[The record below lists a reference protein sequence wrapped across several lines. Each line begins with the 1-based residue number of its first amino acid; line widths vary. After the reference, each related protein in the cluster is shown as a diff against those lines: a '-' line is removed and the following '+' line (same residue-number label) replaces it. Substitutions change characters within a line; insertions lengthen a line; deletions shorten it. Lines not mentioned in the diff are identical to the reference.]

1 MPIEQIIT
9 ITSNVTDCG
18 GDGTDTIT
26 VPVSV
31 NIDGT
36 VVAVNGVPCNAPLP
50 FLSVDT
56 NGQVVLAENGNCA
69 VNTAIKYGSLITD
82 ESGNVL
88 FGSTAAANLADLA
101 TTQANIN
108 SDLAQLYSGS
118 ACVAT
123 QSVLSINDSANMI
136 TQGGNNVLTGPLN
149 PSVPAELAQMQQE
162 IGDYLVANGS
172 NGDSVTVGYDSG
184 TSVLTITII
193 SALTGFVFVGS
204 GNATTAFT
212 ETAAPAKPCAGCYMV
227 TVFATGCDGSGDAT
241 VMGNSESM
249 SITPLL
255 HDAGD
260 VYYFDEA
267 TPINVSSPFSNNVL
281 GTAVT
286 QIEALAL
293 LNGDTNKPAGISF
306 ANIVNASDNSGSYV
320 VAVGNACLAAAFIG
334 VEPLPIDIVLVSQ
347 TGGQVLN
354 GYVATNPYPT
364 EYNFAYSNDGT
375 NFTPQATWDAVSGN
389 NISHDFGASV
399 FGNGDYVRV
408 CGRYVGGTAVWCE
421 VIRIP
426 TVAVSENIN
435 GNGDYVKTIFNQ
447 TPDTSRPD
455 VFTDFIETLTISGHN
470 DPAVNGSYAIEVNS
484 TTVTATPALPAGL
497 SITRIDAHTIEVV
510 AAAAFLLGNTGSI
523 TIDETDI
530 YGILKHSG
538 DMDMQSVTAATET
551 YSYSALFDCW
561 VSPNIDQA
569 ALSFYRN
576 IIVNG
581 VTYNTATYTGSDIA
595 LYIAEVL
602 SLGITGLVNAAYV
615 PKKVTISFNSSA
627 AITSVEFEAD
637 VQVGTFS
644 VLPFTQTSA
653 NQPTSCV

>member
-1 MPIEQIIT
+1 MKICYPQRYRVTTDTGAPVCEGSLDTVIECLNNIQGCNVPTQPNPVLSLIGNQAAITEIGNCTDPNVVLYGYT
-9 ITSNVTDCG
+9 ITD
-18 GDGTDTIT
+18 
-26 VPVSV
+26 
-31 NIDGT
+31 
-36 VVAVNGVPCNAPLP
+36 A
-50 FLSVDT
+50 DT
-56 NGQVVLAENGNCA
+56 N
-69 VNTAIKYGSLITD
+69 T
-82 ESGNVL
+82 VL
-88 FGSTAAANLADLA
+88 FNTTAAATVADIANTLANLQSDAGLVITGINCPQTISFADPKTSFL
-101 TTQANIN
+101 NN
-108 SDLAQLYSGS
+108 VS
-118 ACVAT
+118 
-123 QSVLSINDSANMI
+123 
-136 TQGGNNVLTGPLN
+136 QGGNVIMSNIDLT
-149 PSVPAELAQMQQE
+149 
-162 IGDYLVANGS
+162 DANQ
-172 NGDSVTVGYDSG
+172 
-184 TSVLTITII
+184 I
-193 SALTGFVFVGS
+193 SALEQAIKGYLAANGGTIFDTVTITFDGTTVTINIVSSVAGFTLLDGANTVV
-204 GNATTAFT
+204 FT
-212 ETAAPAKPCAGCYMV
+212 ETASAVSIPCIGCYEI
-227 TVFATGCDGSGDAT
+227 TIYATPCDGSGDAT
-241 VMGNSESM
+241 IMGNSLFV
-249 SITPLL
+249 TVVPLM
-255 HDAGD
+255 HDGVD
-260 VYYFDEA
+260 VYYFDGS
-267 TPINVSSPFSNNVL
+267 PINVYSPFSNNLL
-281 GTAVT
+281 GQGSTQTQVT
-286 QIEALAL
+286 DI
-293 LNGDTNKPAGISF
+293 LNDDPDKPAGVTFTS
-306 ANIVNASDNSGSYV
+306 IVNSSDNSGSYEI
-320 VAVGNACLAAAFIG
+320 AVGNACVNAPFIG
-334 VEPLPIDIVLVSQ
+334 VEPVPIDIVLLSQ

-389 NISHDFGASV
+389 NISHDFGSPV

-497 SITRIDAHTIEVV
+497 SIARINAHTIEVL
-510 AAAAFLLGNTGSI
+510 ATATFLADNTGSI

-561 VSPNIDQA
+561 VSPTIYIGPI
-569 ALSFYRN
+569 SFYRN

-581 VTYNTATYTGSDIA
+581 VTYNTATYTGDDIA
-595 LYIAEVL
+595 LYVAEVL
-602 SLGITGLVNAAYV
+602 SLGIAGLVNAAYA
-615 PKKVTISFNSSA
+615 PKKITISFSSSA

-637 VQVGTFS
+637 ADEQVGTFS

-653 NQPTSCV
+653 NQPTPCV

>member
-1 MPIEQIIT
+1 MKICYPQRYRVTTDTGAPICEGALDTVIECLNNIQGCNVPIQPNPMLSLDGNNNAVITETGNCPDPNVVLYGYT
-9 ITSNVTDCG
+9 ITD
-18 GDGTDTIT
+18 
-26 VPVSV
+26 
-31 NIDGT
+31 
-36 VVAVNGVPCNAPLP
+36 A
-50 FLSVDT
+50 DT
-56 NGQVVLAENGNCA
+56 N
-69 VNTAIKYGSLITD
+69 T
-82 ESGNVL
+82 VL
-88 FGSTAAANLADLA
+88 FNTTAAATVSDIANTLANLK
-101 TTQANIN
+101 
-108 SDLAQLYSGS
+108 SDMGL
-118 ACVAT
+118 V
-123 QSVLSINDSANMI
+123 I
-136 TQGGNNVLTGPLN
+136 TGVNCPKTVSHAEVKASFLGNVSQGGNVIMSNIDLT
-149 PSVPAELAQMQQE
+149 
-162 IGDYLVANGS
+162 DANQ
-172 NGDSVTVGYDSG
+172 
-184 TSVLTITII
+184 I
-193 SALTGFVFVGS
+193 SALEQAIKGYLAANGGTIFDTATITFDGTTVIINIVSAVAGFTLLDGANTVVFTETASEVSIPCIGCYEITIYATPCDGS
-204 GNATTAFT
+204 GNATI
-212 ETAAPAKPCAGCYMV
+212 
-227 TVFATGCDGSGDAT
+227 
-241 VMGNSESM
+241 MGNSLFV
-249 SITPLL
+249 TVVPLM
-255 HDAGD
+255 HDGGD
-260 VYYFDEA
+260 VYYFDGS
-267 TPINVSSPFSNNVL
+267 PINVYSPFSNNLL
-281 GTAVT
+281 GQGSTQTQVT
-286 QIEALAL
+286 DI
-293 LNGDTNKPAGISF
+293 LNDDPDKPAGVTFTS
-306 ANIVNASDNSGSYV
+306 IVNSSDNSGSYEI
-320 VAVGNACLAAAFIG
+320 AVGNACVNAPFIG
-334 VEPLPIDIVLVSQ
+334 VEPVPIDIVLLSQ

-389 NISHDFGASV
+389 NISHDFGSPV

-497 SITRIDAHTIEVV
+497 SIARINAHTIEVL
-510 AAAAFLLGNTGSI
+510 ATATFLADNTGSI

-561 VSPNIDQA
+561 VSPTIYIGPI
-569 ALSFYRN
+569 SFYRN

-581 VTYNTATYTGSDIA
+581 VTYNTATYTGDDIA
-595 LYIAEVL
+595 LYVAEVL
-602 SLGITGLVNAAYV
+602 SLGIAGLVNAAYV